1 MDLPEIWPLFE
12 LFKDLPL
19 VSVSNSQRRPLAG
32 LNWQGTVYHG
42 LPKDR
47 YRFSPRDEGYLA
59 FLGRVC
65 PEKGLDEAIEIA
77 KLAGKKLKIAAKID
91 NVDRQYFN
99 DVIRPLLDHP
109 LIEFIGEIGYPDKEA
124 FLGAASALLFPINW
138 PEPFGLV
145 LIVSVKRGAS
155 VACGLPLANWADGR
169 KERVR
174 GEEPCRRI
182 HSRFGEIFLRTPRR
196 QLPRSVSLH

>member
-1 MDLPEIWPLFE
+1 LRAANYRDQLAPHIFMLDQVYRHKGDFDLIHFHTGYLHFPLSRCERLVSLTTIHGRLDLPEIWPLFE

-138 PEPFGLV
+138 PEPFGL
-145 LIVSVKRGAS
+145 
-155 VACGLPLANWADGR
+155 
-169 KERVR
+169 
-174 GEEPCRRI
+174 
-182 HSRFGEIFLRTPRR
+182 
-196 QLPRSVSLH
+196 